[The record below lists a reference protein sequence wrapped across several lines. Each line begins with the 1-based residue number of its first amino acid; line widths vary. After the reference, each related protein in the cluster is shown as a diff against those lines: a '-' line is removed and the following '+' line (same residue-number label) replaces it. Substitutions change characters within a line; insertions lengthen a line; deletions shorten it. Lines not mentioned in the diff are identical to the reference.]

1 MKTYLECFLN
11 EIKILNKFSLPDKT
25 CKKQIS
31 KELFTISSK
40 VFSELLW
47 NAIII
52 FNVLS
57 KLNHI
62 ILHIDEK
69 LLKLFL
75 SLSFNNS
82 LISLDPRDI
91 LILNYILL
99 KIFLIIQLD
108 SIKNYSDKNNNYKII
123 NAKSIYKFSEK

>member
-1 MKTYLECFLN
+1 MFCLN
-11 EIKILNKFSLPDKT
+11 
-25 CKKQIS
+25 Q
-31 KELFTISSK
+31 
-40 VFSELLW
+40 
-47 NAIII
+47 
-52 FNVLS
+52 
-57 KLNHI
+57 I

-69 LLKLFL
+69 FLKLFI
-75 SLSFNNS
+75 SLSFNKS

-99 KIFLIIQLD
+99 KIFLIQLD

>member
-1 MKTYLECFLN
+1 MKTYLECFLK

-123 NAKSIYKFSEK
+123 NAKSIYKFIEK